1 MSLPLFKTALEQR
14 PGRDT
19 DGHAGL
25 WFDKFCDQWR
35 IKGSVWTM
43 TNRKGGDRNNPKL
56 KWINTLTTDKV
67 GAMPQF
73 EESTVRLAALI
84 ESRGGRWEVF
94 TSTSRFV
101 TGLRRSHP
109 VENGFA

>member
-1 MSLPLFKTALEQR
+1 MRLLLYEATLKQR
-14 PGRDT
+14 PGRG
-19 DGHAGL
+19 DGWHAGL

-35 IKGSVWTM
+35 IEGSVWTM
-43 TNRKGGDRNNPKL
+43 TNRKGGDRNHPKL

-67 GAMPQF
+67 GAMPQI

-84 ESRGGRWEVF
+84 EGRGGRWEVF
-94 TSTSRFV
+94 TSASRFV
-101 TGLRRSHP
+101 TGLGRSHP